1 VRFALAVETRTVDD
15 ALWDDVHRDLSDV
28 ELLDVTV
35 LAGFYGLAS
44 RLVLALDVD
53 LERPSS

>member
-1 VRFALAVETRTVDD
+1 M
-15 ALWDDVHRDLSDV
+15 
-28 ELLDVTV
+28 

-53 LERPSS
+53 LEEPAPGPEQ